1 MPEAPRISVVIPV
14 CNEQE
19 TVADL
24 CASLEQVISEPYEVI
39 FIDDGSRDDT
49 WARLREIH
57 RPGWVRLLR
66 FRKNFGKTAAL
77 MAGFAASRGE
87 IVFTMDGDLQDDPA
101 EIPRFLSKLDE
112 GYDLVVGWKKIR
124 RDPITKVAASR
135 LFNYVVRRATG
146 VALHDMNCGFKAYR
160 GDVARSMRLRGEM
173 HRFVPVLVAAE
184 GRRVTEIEVTHH
196 PRRHGRS
203 KYGFSRLFKGFFD
216 LVTVLLV
223 TRFRERPAHAFGA
236 AGLVCLVLSLGLVGA
251 SLWLPGRFHTTLPP
265 VATVYLVFLAYLL
278 GAAAL
283 ALPAVGWLG
292 ELIVSTDKEGR
303 RSASYWVEEQL
314 D

>member
-1 MPEAPRISVVIPV
+1 MAEAPRISVIVPV
-14 CNEQE
+14 CNEQD

-24 CASLEQVISEPYEVI
+24 CAALERVISEPYEVV

-57 RPGWVRLLR
+57 RPGLVRLLR
-66 FRKNFGKTAAL
+66 FRRNFGKTAAL

-101 EIPRFLSKLDE
+101 EIPRFLSKLEE
-112 GYDLVVGWKKIR
+112 GYDLVVGWKKTR
-124 RDPITKVAASR
+124 HDPVTKVIASR
-135 LFNYVVRRATG
+135 LFNFVVRKATG

-160 GDVARSMRLRGEM
+160 GEMARSVRLHGEM
-173 HRFVPVLVAAE
+173 HRFVPVLLAAE
-184 GRRVTEIEVTHH
+184 GRRVTEIVVTHH
-196 PRRHGRS
+196 PRKHGKS
-203 KYGFSRLFKGFFD
+203 KYGFSRVFKGFFD

-223 TRFRERPAHAFGA
+223 TRFRERPAHVFGA
-236 AGLVCLVLSLGLVGA
+236 AGVVCLALSLVLIGVK
-251 SLWLPGRFHTTLPP
+251 LWLTDLDSSALSH
-265 VATVYLVFLAYLL
+265 VATAYLDFLAILL
-278 GAAAL
+278 GAAAV

-292 ELIVSTDKEGR
+292 ELLVSAGAEGPR
-303 RSASYWVEEQL
+303 GASYWVEEQL

>member
-24 CASLEQVISEPYEVI
+24 CASLEQVISEPHEVI

-77 MAGFAASRGE
+77 MAGLAVSRGE

-160 GDVARSMRLRGEM
+160 GDVARSMRLYGDM

-184 GRRVTEIEVTHH
+184 GRRITEIEVTHH

-236 AGLVCLVLSLGLVGA
+236 AGLVCLVLSLGLVVA
-251 SLWLPGRFHTTLPP
+251 NLWLADRFPTTVSP
-265 VATVYLVFLAYLL
+265 VATVCLEFLAFLL
-278 GAAAL
+278 GAAAI
-283 ALPAVGWLG
+283 ALPAFGWLA
-292 ELIVSTDKEGR
+292 ELIVSTGKEGR
-303 RSASYWVEEQL
+303 RGASYWVEERL